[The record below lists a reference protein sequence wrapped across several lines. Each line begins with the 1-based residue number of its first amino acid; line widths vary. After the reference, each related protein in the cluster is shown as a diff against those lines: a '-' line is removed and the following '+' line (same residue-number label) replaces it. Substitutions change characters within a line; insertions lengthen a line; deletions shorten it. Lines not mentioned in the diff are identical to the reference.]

1 MFTSLLARLPPLP
14 NAHGGA
20 GSRVLILVSS
30 IELALQT
37 ARVVAAAHPELLVE
51 LEQGARFRASGA
63 ADVTVATYQTLHR
76 SPARLDKFDPAGF
89 KGVIVDEAHH
99 AAAPAYRSVLA
110 HFDPAVAEGPPE
122 GSAEGS
128 AREGSARE
136 GSARERH
143 PAAARPVP
151 IIGFSA
157 TFARHDGLALG
168 TVFDRIVFHKDFLE
182 VRCARRAE
190 RGDVG

>member
-14 NAHGGA
+14 NAFGGV

-37 ARVVAAAHPELLVE
+37 AAVVSAAHPELLVE
-51 LEQGARFRASGA
+51 LEQGSKFRASGA

-110 HFDPAVAEGPPE
+110 HFDPAVGEDAPAEGQPEPARLPPT
-122 GSAEGS
+122 
-128 AREGSARE
+128 
-136 GSARERH
+136 
-143 PAAARPVP
+143 RPVP

-168 TVFDRIVFHKDFLE
+168 KVFDRIVFHKDFLE
-182 VRCARRAE
+182 VRA
-190 RGDVG
+190 G